1 MLPLPRHQV
10 DAHVQGIL
18 SRRAVA
24 LCAAAIVV
32 ACSGPK
38 RQSASPR
45 VKPLPEA
52 APVVQPAQRPP
63 TVSDYGPDILMPSE
77 AAPDAEV
84 ARIGDTSLRQSQA
97 FARLLSADPKLAL
110 SAVDLLVF
118 DVLIAGHAREFG
130 IRAPNE
136 RVRALA
142 EEEERRLR
150 EQVEREL
157 GAKVPFED
165 YVWRIFGMRI
175 EDWRRT
181 TEIRTAQRLYQGYV
195 IRYLALREDR
205 VVVRYIANKDEKA
218 LFDAAEK
225 VRQGADFA
233 TLALRLSEDPLRR
246 EGGLLPAFS
255 AQFPHPV
262 TKVAIGMQP
271 GALSDVFEQT
281 VGDERRFYL
290 VYCLDR
296 LPGRDVAFPD
306 VQQEID
312 QELEKRPLT
321 PIETNAYT
329 LRWRGALEAKST
341 DEKQDAPR

>member
-1 MLPLPRHQV
+1 M

-24 LCAAAIVV
+24 LCAAALV
-32 ACSGPK
+32 AACGGPK

-45 VKPLPEA
+45 VKPLPEV
-52 APVVQPAQRPP
+52 APVVQPPQRPP
-63 TVSDYGPDILMPSE
+63 TLYDYGPDILMPSE

-84 ARIGDTSLRQSQA
+84 ARIGDTPLRQSQA
-97 FARLLSADPKLAL
+97 FARLLSVDPNLAL
-110 SAVDLLVF
+110 RAIDLLVF
-118 DVLIAGHAREFG
+118 DVLIARHAREFG
-130 IRAPNE
+130 IRVPNE

-142 EEEERRLR
+142 EEEERKLR

-157 GAKVPFED
+157 GARVPFED
-165 YVWRIFGMRI
+165 YVWRIFGMRF

-181 TEIRTAQRLYQGYV
+181 GELRTAQHLYQGYV
-195 IRYLALREDR
+195 IRYIALREDR

-233 TLALRLSEDPLRR
+233 TLALRLSDDPLRR

-271 GALSDVFEQT
+271 GALSGVFEHT
-281 VGDERRFYL
+281 FGDERRFYL

-296 LPGRDVAFPD
+296 LPGRDVAFAD

-312 QELEKRPLT
+312 AELKKRPLT

>member
-1 MLPLPRHQV
+1 M
-10 DAHVQGIL
+10 DADLQGLL
-18 SRRAVA
+18 SRRAAA
-24 LCAAAIVV
+24 LALAALVV
-32 ACSGPK
+32 ACGGPR
-38 RQSASPR
+38 RQPIAPR
-45 VKPLPEA
+45 AKPVPEA
-52 APVVQPAQRPP
+52 APVVQPPQRPP
-63 TVSDYGPDILMPSE
+63 SVSDYGPDILLPSDT
-77 AAPDAEV
+77 APDAEV
-84 ARIGDTSLRQSQA
+84 ARIGNTSLRQSQA

-118 DVLIAGHAREFG
+118 DVLIARHAREFE
-130 IRAPNE
+130 IRVSNE

-142 EEEERRLR
+142 EDEERRLR
-150 EQVEREL
+150 EQVELEL
-157 GAKVPFED
+157 GSKVSFQD
-165 YVWRIFGMRI
+165 YVWRIFGMRL
-175 EDWRRT
+175 EDWRKT
-181 TEIRTAQRLYQGYV
+181 AEIRTAQRLYQGYV

-233 TLALRLSEDPLRR
+233 TLALRLSDDPLRR
-246 EGGLLPAFS
+246 EGGLLPAFG

-262 TKVAIGMQP
+262 TKVAIALQP

-296 LPGRDVAFPD
+296 LPGRDVAFAD
-306 VQQEID
+306 VQMEID
-312 QELEKRPLT
+312 QELDKRPLT

-341 DEKQDAPR
+341 DEKLDAPR